1 MKKNK
6 VLIVGAGL
14 SGITLG
20 ILLEKVGIPYEIYDR
35 AKVVK
40 PLPDHFNQLQQ
51 VRWFIGPNMLFVVKQ
66 TRIRDE
72 LVRLGKRMATL
83 TGYDD
88 DLVPETF
95 TDWSVRDPFL
105 LLRQIPPNE
114 IHIGKRVL
122 SIMQNENGVMDN
134 NTFRNFEWGPEAAE
148 QMCKQIG
155 HLPVPSGNGKS
166 TMKYPNKRTP
176 KDLIS
181 KVMFEEKL
189 LETWRHRRTVL
200 LGDGM

>member
-40 PLPDHFNQLQQ
+40 P
-51 VRWFIGPNMLFVVKQ
+51 
-66 TRIRDE
+66 IRDE

-122 SIMQNENGVMDN
+122 SIMQNENGVMVRCSNNTMAKSLSASTKRTQDN

-176 KDLIS
+176 KYLIS

-189 LETWRHRRTVL
+189 LETWHHRRTVL

>member
-40 PLPDHFNQLQQ
+40 P
-51 VRWFIGPNMLFVVKQ
+51 
-66 TRIRDE
+66 IRDE

-95 TDWSVRDPFL
+95 TDWSVRDPL
-105 LLRQIPPNE
+105 
-114 IHIGKRVL
+114 
-122 SIMQNENGVMDN
+122 
-134 NTFRNFEWGPEAAE
+134 
-148 QMCKQIG
+148 
-155 HLPVPSGNGKS
+155 
-166 TMKYPNKRTP
+166 
-176 KDLIS
+176 
-181 KVMFEEKL
+181 
-189 LETWRHRRTVL
+189 
-200 LGDGM
+200 